1 MKKSVITMIKP
12 SIKYFEHGGT
22 VRMIESDTQTMY
34 IDVFYK
40 ENLPADLTGAQAF
53 FHLMEFSTRSNIWSK
68 ECFPV
73 YDING
78 AIPDINYPY
87 TVPVP
92 LTNQDTLGLEGH
104 YIGQLELIDH
114 TGVSRFPFQVE
125 VIISKNAT

>member
-1 MKKSVITMIKP
+1 MKKMIKP
-12 SIKYFEHGGT
+12 AVKYFEHGGT
-22 VRMIESDTQTMY
+22 VRMIEADSQILN

-40 ENLPADLTGAQAF
+40 ENLPADLTGARAF

-68 ECFPV
+68 ECIPV
-73 YDING
+73 YDISGGFPN
-78 AIPDINYPY
+78 IDYPY

-92 LTNQDTLGLEGH
+92 FANQDTLGLEGH

-125 VIISKNAT
+125 IIVSKNAT